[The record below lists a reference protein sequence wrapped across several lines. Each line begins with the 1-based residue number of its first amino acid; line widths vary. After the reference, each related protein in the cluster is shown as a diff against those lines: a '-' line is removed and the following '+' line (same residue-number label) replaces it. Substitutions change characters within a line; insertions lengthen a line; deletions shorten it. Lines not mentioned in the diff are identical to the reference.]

1 MSIAQIYAVVLPA
14 IFARHPL
21 LQVSSI
27 FKAIK
32 VLILLQ
38 EGDVRIKFTFDDY
51 ETPQIDGGSS
61 SSVHFDPA
69 FVELPPI
76 TFDPTSSYSDAA
88 VIRGLPPNS
97 TIVTLPNRRLFPST
111 KGYATYAP
119 PNGKSE
125 GTSKTPNGSPAGVY
139 DTTATPYV
147 PPYSTSSPSIQAEGR
162 NFPWNTNTANNRI
175 KSGNRNNNMKE
186 EASSEN
192 TINFVP
198 EVQMVSRDD
207 FVAEV
212 NVQLILSS
220 SAQF

>member
-1 MSIAQIYAVVLPA
+1 M
-14 IFARHPL
+14 
-21 LQVSSI
+21 
-27 FKAIK
+27 
-32 VLILLQ
+32 
-38 EGDVRIKFTFDDY
+38 
-51 ETPQIDGGSS
+51 
-61 SSVHFDPA
+61 
-69 FVELPPI
+69 PPT

-119 PNGKSE
+119 PFGKSE
-125 GTSKTPNGSPAGVY
+125 GTSKTPNGSSVGVY

-147 PPYSTSSPSIQAEGR
+147 PPYSTSPPSIQAEGR
-162 NFPWNTNTANNRI
+162 NFPLNTNTANNRI
-175 KSGNRNNNMKE
+175 KSGNRNNNMME
-186 EASSEN
+186 EASLEN
-192 TINFVP
+192 TVNFVP

>member
-1 MSIAQIYAVVLPA
+1 M
-14 IFARHPL
+14 
-21 LQVSSI
+21 
-27 FKAIK
+27 
-32 VLILLQ
+32 
-38 EGDVRIKFTFDDY
+38 RIKFTFDDY

-69 FVELPPI
+69 FVELPPT

-88 VIRGLPPNS
+88 VMGGLPPNS

-119 PNGKSE
+119 PFGKSE
-125 GTSKTPNGSPAGVY
+125 GTTKTPYGSPVGVY
-139 DTTATPYV
+139 DTSVTPYV
-147 PPYSTSSPSIQAEGR
+147 PPYSTPSPSIQAEGR
-162 NFPWNTNTANNRI
+162 NFPLNTNTVNNRI
-175 KSGNRNNNMKE
+175 KSGNMNNNMKK

-192 TINFVP
+192 TVNFVP

-220 SAQF
+220 